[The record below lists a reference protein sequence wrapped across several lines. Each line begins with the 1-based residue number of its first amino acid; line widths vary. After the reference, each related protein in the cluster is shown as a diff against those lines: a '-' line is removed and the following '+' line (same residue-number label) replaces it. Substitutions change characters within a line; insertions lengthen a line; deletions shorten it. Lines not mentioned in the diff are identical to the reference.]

1 MHALNKRL
9 TYLRDREA
17 LAAFLLPAVIVYTWH
32 DSGGE
37 ISWGI
42 RIGALFLLSYIL
54 LQGTWYWHLKLRALG
69 NAKQLPRYFH
79 RLFRAFWWSNLA
91 GMGALLAALLCSS
104 ALSLSSSDIK
114 WSAGLL
120 AGALLEQI
128 NYYHYQLMYDTRAA
142 FDFLRR
148 NRRLR
153 KAALGLDMARVKH
166 AAPGR

>member
-1 MHALNKRL
+1 MLALKKRL

-17 LAAFLLPAVIVYTWH
+17 LAAFLLPAVIVYKWH
-32 DSGGE
+32 ASGGE
-37 ISWGI
+37 VSWGI

-69 NAKQLPRYFH
+69 SAKQLPRYFH
-79 RLFRAFWWSNLA
+79 RLFYAFWWSNLA
-91 GMGALLAALLCSS
+91 GMGGLLAALLGPS
-104 ALSLSSSDIK
+104 ALTLSSSDVR
-114 WSAGLL
+114 WCAGLL

-153 KAALGLDMARVKH
+153 KAALGLDMVRLRQ
-166 AAPGR
+166 AAPG